1 MSPLAA
7 SSCVQ
12 PGTETGYI
20 QRAVAAYAA
29 TYPAVAFELIIDGR
43 RAFVTAGSGDAI
55 AAATAAWGTDVG
67 RAAIP
72 LEPLDESAAVPGVT
86 VDGWITAP
94 ELSRSHRQGI
104 VIFVN
109 GRWVQNRAL
118 AFALEEAYHSLI
130 LVGRHPLAAIH
141 IRLDPAAVDVNVHPT
156 KAEVKFVDE
165 RAACRAVQRAVHTAL
180 ARRSHDDLP
189 QVRFEPIPTAPSAR
203 QRPIPFAPP
212 RFGSI
217 ETRDSAPE
225 TESQAPNGSDSVHPS
240 GVPMLRVLGQIAAS
254 FIIAEGPDGMY
265 LIDQHA
271 AHERVLYE
279 RILTQLRER
288 AVDRQT
294 LLDPLVVDLTS
305 EEMAAFERSAA
316 ELAEIGFE
324 IDRWDG
330 GAVAVRA
337 IPALVKGV
345 DVAQRL
351 RLILRELVE
360 GGQGESWL
368 DAVAVSTACHTSI
381 RAGQPLSI
389 PERTG
394 QRARERLPAARL
406 RPVARQCCTS
416 PAVIWKSSFSGDRS
430 PMPLLRAAAERT
442 VPAPAAAVYALL
454 ADYRDGHPRILPPA
468 FSDLMVLQ
476 GGIGAG
482 TIIRFALKFAGRR
495 QVIEA
500 RVEEPEPG
508 RVLSEAYPDKSA
520 VTRFIVDP
528 VGDQSH
534 VRIETSWEPSRGL
547 AGQIE
552 RLIAPRLFRKLYME
566 ELDLIERW
574 AVDRVSVEC
583 LGSSV
588 IPSPW
593 RGISSLFY
601 RRPDG
606 TRYFSPRLDTHA
618 TVKRTTST
626 RDRCGSPKIPPLV
639 HECQD
644 GDVTRGRKPTLEGD
658 RYRASSRRRSLFGS
672 KRCARS
678 GSNPN
683 QRRSPISAG

>member
-1 MSPLAA
+1 MTVGAGQGTAVTARDLFGNVPARRKFLR
-7 SSCVQ
+7 Q
-12 PGTETGYI
+12 PSTETGYI
-20 QRAVAAYAA
+20 QRAVSAYAA
-29 TYPAVAFELIIDGR
+29 VYPAVAFELMIDGR

-55 AAATAAWGTDVG
+55 AAATAAWGAEVG
-67 RAAIP
+67 RAAIL

-86 VDGWITAP
+86 VEGWITAP

-118 AFALEEAYHSLI
+118 AFALEEAYHSLL

-189 QVRFEPIPTAPSAR
+189 QVRFEPIPGAPPAR

-212 RFGSI
+212 RFGSLEI

-225 TESQAPNGSDSVHPS
+225 TEPQAPNGSGSAHPS

-279 RILTQLRER
+279 RILTQLREQ

-294 LLDPLVVDLTS
+294 LLDPLVVDLTP
-305 EEMAAFERSAA
+305 EEMTAFERSAA

-351 RLILRELVE
+351 RLILRELAE

-389 PERTG
+389 PEMRELVSALESAS
-394 QRARERLPAARL
+394 QPRACGHG
-406 RPVARQCCTS
+406 RPTMLHL
-416 PAVIWKSSFSGDRS
+416 SG
-430 PMPLLRAAAERT
+430 
-442 VPAPAAAVYALL
+442 
-454 ADYRDGHPRILPPA
+454 
-468 FSDLMVLQ
+468 SDLEKQ
-476 GGIGAG
+476 
-482 TIIRFALKFAGRR
+482 F
-495 QVIEA
+495 
-500 RVEEPEPG
+500 
-508 RVLSEAYPDKSA
+508 
-520 VTRFIVDP
+520 
-528 VGDQSH
+528 
-534 VRIETSWEPSRGL
+534 
-547 AGQIE
+547 
-552 RLIAPRLFRKLYME
+552 
-566 ELDLIERW
+566 
-574 AVDRVSVEC
+574 
-583 LGSSV
+583 
-588 IPSPW
+588 
-593 RGISSLFY
+593 
-601 RRPDG
+601 
-606 TRYFSPRLDTHA
+606 
-618 TVKRTTST
+618 
-626 RDRCGSPKIPPLV
+626 
-639 HECQD
+639 
-644 GDVTRGRKPTLEGD
+644 
-658 RYRASSRRRSLFGS
+658 
-672 KRCARS
+672 
-678 GSNPN
+678 
-683 QRRSPISAG
+683 QRR